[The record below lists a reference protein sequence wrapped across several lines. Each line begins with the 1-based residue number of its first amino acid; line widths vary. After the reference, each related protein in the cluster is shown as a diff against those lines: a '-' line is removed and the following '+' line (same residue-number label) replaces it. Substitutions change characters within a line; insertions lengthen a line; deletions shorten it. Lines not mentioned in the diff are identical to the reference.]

1 MVGGVSPKKA
11 GTTHLNLP
19 VFATVKDAA
28 ESVRPDASVIYV
40 PPPGIVAILIG

>member
-11 GTTHLNLP
+11 GTLHLGLP

-28 ESVRPDASVIYV
+28 ANVKPDASVIYV
-40 PPPGIVAILIG
+40 PPPGIIISSI